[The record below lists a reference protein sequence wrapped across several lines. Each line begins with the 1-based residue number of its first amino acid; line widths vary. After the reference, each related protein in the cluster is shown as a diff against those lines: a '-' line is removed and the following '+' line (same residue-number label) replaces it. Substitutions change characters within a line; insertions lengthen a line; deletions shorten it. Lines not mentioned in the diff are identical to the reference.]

1 MKDFNEFE
9 GTVPYNGGRYFL
21 LNNGNVLEVTRELE
35 AENPCINDICAG
47 DYGTGSSFEEAYA
60 AAWENMGSDTTDIIE
75 ARIDKFLDTTE
86 VEVKAEM
93 SPKAMFDFCKG
104 NDIDL
109 SDIVI
114 VKEVNFDRH
123 SVAVVFVEAYDFKA
137 HTDCELKN
145 VSQEAK
151 DGILDE
157 AIEMLQNWNVG
168 DVYQLS
174 VFDKNGD
181 FANGVCGFYGDEA
194 MKDALDFIDGVFG
207 DEKLYV
213 SKEIGTYAD
222 IANCLYA
229 NRKEFAHIRGDER

>member
-1 MKDFNEFE
+1 
-9 GTVPYNGGRYFL
+9 
-21 LNNGNVLEVTRELE
+21 
-35 AENPCINDICAG
+35 
-47 DYGTGSSFEEAYA
+47 
-60 AAWENMGSDTTDIIE
+60 
-75 ARIDKFLDTTE
+75 
-86 VEVKAEM
+86 
-93 SPKAMFDFCKG
+93 
-104 NDIDL
+104 
-109 SDIVI
+109 
-114 VKEVNFDRH
+114 
-123 SVAVVFVEAYDFKA
+123 
-137 HTDCELKN
+137 